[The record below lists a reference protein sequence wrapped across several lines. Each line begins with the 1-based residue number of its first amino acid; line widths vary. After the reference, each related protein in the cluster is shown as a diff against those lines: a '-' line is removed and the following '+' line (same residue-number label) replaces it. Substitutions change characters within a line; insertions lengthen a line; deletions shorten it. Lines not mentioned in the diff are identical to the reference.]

1 MARILII
8 DDDELLRSVLA
19 KALTHAGHTV
29 IQAADGRQGVD
40 LVRAT
45 EIDVAVTDLIMPVQE
60 GVETIITLRR
70 DQPKLPIIA
79 MSGGASNSKLYLEI
93 AEKIGARHI
102 LSKPFLPKQLLD
114 LIDELLAGKD
124 REK

>member
-8 DDDELLRSVLA
+8 DDDALLRSVLA
-19 KALTHAGHTV
+19 RALTYAGHTV

-45 EIDVAVTDLIMPVQE
+45 EVDVAVTDLIMPVQE

-70 DQPKLPIIA
+70 DKPTLPIIA
-79 MSGGASNSKLYLEI
+79 MSGGTSNTKLYLEI

-102 LSKPFLPKQLLD
+102 LAKPFLPKELLD
-114 LIDELLAGKD
+114 LIDELLAGKNQP
-124 REK
+124 K

>member
-45 EIDVAVTDLIMPVQE
+45 EVDVAVTDLIMPVQV
-60 GVETIITLRR
+60 GVETIVTLRR
-70 DQPKLPIIA
+70 DKPVLPIIA
-79 MSGGASNSKLYLEI
+79 MSGGTSNSKLYLEI
-93 AEKIGARHI
+93 AGKIGARHI
-102 LSKPFLPKQLLD
+102 LSKPFLPKELLD
-114 LIDELLAGKD
+114 LIDELLAD
-124 REK
+124 RNQAK

>member
-45 EIDVAVTDLIMPVQE
+45 GST
-60 GVETIITLRR
+60 
-70 DQPKLPIIA
+70 
-79 MSGGASNSKLYLEI
+79 
-93 AEKIGARHI
+93 
-102 LSKPFLPKQLLD
+102 
-114 LIDELLAGKD
+114 
-124 REK
+124 